1 MLTEFVKVASKNDLA
16 DNSMMSVTVG
26 KDEFVLARVE
36 GEYFALAGWCSHENG
51 LLAEGQLHADTCE
64 VECPVHEAYFDL
76 KTGNATA
83 LPADRPVLTYP
94 VKVEGDDILIGPQH

>member
-1 MLTEFVKVASKNDLA
+1 MLTEFVKVASKNDLT

-26 KDEFVLARVE
+26 KDEFVLARVND
-36 GEYFALAGWCSHENG
+36 EYFALDGWCSHENG
-51 LLAEGQLHADTCE
+51 LLAEGQLYVDTCE
-64 VECPVHEAYFDL
+64 VECPLHGACFDL